1 MRLNRA
7 GSVPFLISAL
17 TLAINAQAQGMLEE
31 VVVTATK
38 RQQTLQEIPIAVS
51 VVSAEAIERSQVLDI
66 KDLQTLV
73 PSLRVTQL
81 QGSAQTNFI
90 IRGFGNG
97 ANNPGIEPSVG
108 VFVDG
113 VYRSRVGSALAD
125 LPKVERIEVL
135 RGPQSTLFGK
145 NASAGVISVVT
156 AKPDLDGFSGS
167 IGGTVGNY
175 SQTII
180 RGDVTGPLSDTVGFS
195 LFASA
200 NERDGYFD
208 NLTTGTTFNELNRW
222 NFRGQL
228 LWTPSDR
235 AEVRLIVDAEEID
248 EVCCGVANIVDG
260 PTGAIVRALGGDLV
274 GNDPFAYENYQDFDP
289 ANKIETQGTSL
300 HVDYDFDSFSLTSI
314 TAFRTLDQF
323 QSGDIDFT
331 SARLIS
337 PTAADTRDTKIDTF
351 TQELRL
357 TSTSDGRLKWM
368 VGAFYFNEEVENTE
382 TLGLGP
388 DFRSYIDALTGGALN
403 DVEQTI
409 AQATGEPPE
418 AFYAEGVGNQLEK
431 YTLDDE
437 TLSLFAQFDIDL
449 TEAVTLT
456 LGANYTQSEKE
467 ASADIVNNNLFAT
480 LPLATLASIFNTP
493 QLTQLTRAQFLPP
506 FVTYPNSVEDGRSD
520 DSKTTYSV
528 RLAYDLSP
536 NVSVY
541 GGVSTGFKA
550 TSWNMSQD
558 TGPIAADLAALLAVG
573 DPALP
578 SLPSLGLPPGAA
590 NYPSNP
596 IPATRFAT
604 PEESTVYEIGLKGE
618 WDSVAVNIAVFD
630 QEIEGFQSNIFT
642 GTGFNLL
649 NAGKQS
655 TKGLEIDTS
664 WTPLEGL
671 RIGFAGT
678 WLDPLYD
685 EFPNAGPD
693 PDEPGEQIS
702 LTGQQPAGIPE
713 FSANTNVT
721 YKFAIGDIQSYVR
734 VEHVYEEDVQVV
746 DNIPKSVASRE
757 VNMFNASAGFTLSNG
772 LDFNL
777 WGRNLNDDEYLLSAF
792 PAVAQDGS
800 ISGYPSQPRTYGL
813 TVKYNFE

>member
-1 MRLNRA
+1 MRAKITSTISFLAFALALN
-7 GSVPFLISAL
+7 V
-17 TLAINAQAQGMLEE
+17 QAQDTLEE
-31 VVVTATK
+31 VIVTAAK

-51 VVSAEAIERSQVLDI
+51 VVSAESIEQSQVLDI

-156 AKPDLDGFSGS
+156 AKPDMDSFSGS

-175 SQTII
+175 NQTII
-180 RGDVTGPLSDTVGFS
+180 RGDLTGPLSDTVGFS
-195 LFASA
+195 VFASA

-208 NLTTGTTFNELNRW
+208 NLTTGTAFNELNRW

-228 LWTPSDR
+228 LWIPSDKT
-235 AEVRLIVDAEEID
+235 EIRLIVDAEKID
-248 EVCCGVANIVDG
+248 EVCCGVGNIVDG
-260 PTGAIVRALGGDLV
+260 PTGNLVRALGGDLI
-274 GNDPFAYENYQDFDP
+274 GNDPFAYENFQDFDP
-289 ANKIETQGTSL
+289 ANVIETQGTSL
-300 HVDYDFDSFSLTSI
+300 HIDYGFSNFSLTSI

-323 QSGDIDFT
+323 QSGDVDFT
-331 SARLIS
+331 SAQLIS
-337 PTAADTRDTKIDTF
+337 PNAADTRDTQIDTF

-357 TSTSDGRLKWM
+357 TSTGDGPLQWM
-368 VGAFYFNEEVENTE
+368 VGAFYFNEEVTHDE
-382 TLGLGP
+382 TFGLGP
-388 DFRSYIDALTGGALN
+388 AFRPYVDGLLAGAGSPVNLAFIEGALG
-403 DVEQTI
+403 VPVGTI
-409 AQATGEPPE
+409 
-418 AFYAEGVGNQLEK
+418 YAEGTGNLVED
-431 YTLDDE
+431 YALDDE
-437 TLSLFAQFDIDL
+437 TLSLFAQFDVDL
-449 TEAVTLT
+449 TDALTLT
-456 LGANYTQSEKE
+456 VGANYTTSEKE
-467 ASADIVNNNLFAT
+467 ASADVINNNLFGT
-480 LPLATLASIFNTP
+480 LPLAAIGLGGLES
-493 QLTQLTRAQFLPP
+493 AQFLPP
-506 FVTYPNSVEDGRSD
+506 FVTYPNSVEDGKSD
-520 DSKTTYSV
+520 DSKATYSV
-528 RLAYDLSP
+528 RLSYDVSP
-536 NVSVY
+536 TVSVY
-541 GGVSTGFKA
+541 SGVSTGFKA
-550 TSWNMSQD
+550 TSWNLSQD
-558 TGPIAADLAALLAVG
+558 TGPVAADSAALLAVA

-578 SLPSLGLPPGAA
+578 ALPAFGLPPGFA
-590 NYPSNP
+590 NYPGAVYPSSDVA
-596 IPATRFAT
+596 PATRLAG

-618 WDSVAVNIAVFD
+618 WDTFAVNVAIFN
-630 QEIEGFQSNIFT
+630 QEIEGFQSNIFS
-642 GTGFNLL
+642 GTGFNLT

-655 TKGLEIDTS
+655 TKGTEIDVT
-664 WTPLEGL
+664 WTPVEGL

-685 EFPNAGPD
+685 DFQDALGPNG
-693 PDEPGEQIS
+693 
-702 LTGQQPAGIPE
+702 LTDLSGQQPAGIPE

-734 VEHVYEEDVQVV
+734 IEHVYEEDVQVV
-746 DNIPKSVASRE
+746 DNIPSSVASRE
-757 VNMFNASAGFTLSNG
+757 ISMFNASAGFKLSNG

-792 PAVAQDGS
+792 PSVAQAGS
-800 ISGYPSQPRTYGL
+800 LSGYPNQPRTYGL